1 MNHRLC
7 KRGLW
12 AGLTCAGLLTT
23 TPATAQQKPPDLTA
37 LGIEDLMR
45 IEIEPVFGAA
55 RRLQPVTEAPASVTI
70 ITAEDITRFG
80 YRTLA
85 EILQG
90 VRGFYVTNDRNY
102 SYIGTRG
109 FSQPG
114 DYNTRV
120 LLLVDG
126 HRINDAIYD
135 QAPAGHEFGLD
146 PTTFERVEIIRGPSS
161 SLYGTS
167 AFFAVVNVI
176 TKGAADEASVSVEG
190 GQLGTRAVRGQAAGA
205 LSDSIR
211 GFVAASFHES
221 DGMTRLYFP
230 EFADDNGGYA
240 EDLDAESA
248 RSVFAKLSWRG
259 ATLSG
264 AAATR
269 TKSVPTAA
277 FDATFNDPAFETTDA
292 RYYLDLSV
300 TRGVRRGLLTIRSY
314 VDQYDYRG
322 IYPYRID
329 GQASRQVDRA
339 VATWWGAEARVSL
352 PWGSRHTV
360 TGGAEYRNAGQQ
372 DQAYSTPGFPEDDW
386 AIAQSSA
393 FWALFVD
400 DEVQV
405 HQKIR
410 LNVGMRYDAYEGFDR
425 ITPRAAVIL
434 NPSANEAF
442 KYLFGTAFR
451 APNAYELDYY
461 TSGDR
466 GAGLKPETA
475 LTHELVWE
483 RYVGQW
489 LRTSVSAYYN
499 DVARLI
505 QLVPGDVDYA
515 FRNVASVHA
524 RGVEVELEARTRTGW
539 RALASYGL
547 QEAVDQ
553 ETHRTLTNSP
563 RHLFQARAWAPL
575 PLDNAALS
583 IELRAIS
590 RRETLQ
596 GAFVDPAAIVNLS
609 LVAPIARGLGI
620 EAAVRNVFNT
630 TTWDPGSEEH
640 RQDMIQQNGRVARVG
655 LVWRWRR

>member
-1 MNHRLC
+1 MNSRLC
-7 KRGLW
+7 KRSLCAGLAW
-12 AGLTCAGLLTT
+12 AGLLMA
-23 TPATAQQKPPDLTA
+23 TPAAAQQKPPDLTA
-37 LGIEDLMR
+37 VRIEDLMR
-45 IEIEPVFGAA
+45 FEIEPVFGAA

-80 YRTLA
+80 YRTIA

-102 SYIGTRG
+102 SFLGTRG

-146 PTTFERVEIIRGPSS
+146 PTSFERVEIIRGPSS

-176 TKGAADEASVSVEG
+176 TKGAANAASVTVEG
-190 GQLGTRAVRGQAAGA
+190 GQLGTRAVRVQAAGA
-205 LSDSIR
+205 LSDSVR

-221 DGMTRLYFP
+221 DGETRLHFP

-240 EDLDAESA
+240 ENLDAESA
-248 RSVFAKLSWRG
+248 RSVFAKLTWRG

-269 TKSVPTAA
+269 SKFVPTAA
-277 FDATFNDPAFETTDA
+277 YDVTFNDPAFETTDA
-292 RYYLDLSV
+292 RYYLDLHV
-300 TRGVRRGLLTIRSY
+300 THGIKRGLLTIRSY

-322 IYPYRID
+322 IYPYRVD
-329 GQASRQVDRA
+329 GESSNQVDRA
-339 VATWWGAEARVSL
+339 VAMWWGAEARVSL
-352 PWGSRHTV
+352 PWGSRQTV
-360 TGGAEYRNAGQQ
+360 TAGAEYRNAIQQ
-372 DQAYSTPGFPEDDW
+372 DQSYATPGFPEDDW

-393 FWALFVD
+393 FWALFFD
-400 DEVQV
+400 DEVRV
-405 HQKIR
+405 HQKVR
-410 LNVGMRYDAYEGFDR
+410 LNFGVRYDAYEGFDR
-425 ITPRAAVIL
+425 ITPRASVIF

-466 GAGLKPETA
+466 SAGLKPETA

-499 DVARLI
+499 DVARLL
-505 QLVPGDVDYA
+505 QLVPGDIDYV
-515 FRNVASVHA
+515 FRNLASVHA
-524 RGVEVELEARTRTGW
+524 RGVEVELEMRNQTGW

-553 ETHRTLTNSP
+553 DTHRRLTNSP

-575 PLDNAALS
+575 PLENAALS
-583 IELRAIS
+583 IEVRATS

-596 GAFVDPAAIVNLS
+596 GAFVDPATIVNLG
-609 LVAPIARGLGI
+609 LVAPIARRFEV
-620 EAAVRNVFNT
+620 EASIRNVFNT
-630 TTWDPGSEEH
+630 RTWDPGSEEH
-640 RQDMIQQNGRVARVG
+640 RQDMIPQNGRVARVG
-655 LVWRWRR
+655 LVWRWRQ